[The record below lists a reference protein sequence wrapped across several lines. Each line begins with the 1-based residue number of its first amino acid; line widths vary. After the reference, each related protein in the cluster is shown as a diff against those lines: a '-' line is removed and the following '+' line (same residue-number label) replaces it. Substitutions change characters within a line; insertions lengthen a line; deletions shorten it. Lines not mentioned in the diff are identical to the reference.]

1 MKCLEWNENFSV
13 GVDSVDYEHQ
23 NLIAMINMIYAEL
36 EDRRDM
42 DQIRQTMAE
51 VHLEI
56 SAHFALE
63 ERIMK
68 DAGYDEYQAHKS
80 NHEDLL
86 DQIRIL
92 MDAIENEPDTAL
104 DKLSEELADWF
115 GDHFQTFDAR
125 LHREFGH

>member
-1 MKCLEWNENFSV
+1 MKYLEWNENFSV